1 MAYTALQLITRA
13 YYLSGVVSRE
23 FQVPSPPEVED
34 GLYLLNALLDVKGS
48 DLRLIPYYQYYTF
61 NTVIGQEMYTIPNLL
76 AVDTMTF
83 NLGSVRYSIRE
94 CTRGEYFA
102 TARVDNINS
111 LPFQYRIERQLD
123 SANVYLYFWPSQIF
137 VMNLWA
143 KFGLTDVTLTTDLTT
158 IYDTYYIEYLRY
170 ALAEYICCEY
180 GQSFPEV
187 CMKKYAEIR
196 KKLMDISP
204 ADISIGKR
212 SYFNHSVGFDWQTIN
227 LTEGYT
233 SYT

>member
-48 DLRLIPYYQYYTF
+48 DLRLIPYYQYHTF

-83 NLGSVRYSIRE
+83 NLGPVRYSIRE

-123 SANVYLYFWPSQIF
+123 SANVYLYFWPSQVF

-143 KFGLTDVTLTTDLTT
+143 KFGLTDVALTTDLLT

-170 ALAEYICCEY
+170 ALAEYICCEF
-180 GQSFPEV
+180 GQSFPDV
-187 CMKKYAEIR
+187 CMRKFDEIR
-196 KKLMDISP
+196 EKLMDISP
-204 ADISIGKR
+204 ADLSIGKR
-212 SYFNHSVGFDWQTIN
+212 SYFNHGVSYDWQTVN
-227 LTEGYT
+227 LTTGYT
-233 SYT
+233 NPG

>member
-13 YYLSGVVSRE
+13 LYLSQIVAR
-23 FQVPSPPEVED
+23 QLQTPDPEQIDD
-34 GLYLLNALLDVKGS
+34 GLYLLNALLDIKGS

-61 NTVIGQEMYTIPNLL
+61 NTVIGQEQYFIPNLL

-83 NLGSVRYSIRE
+83 NLGTVRYSIRE

-123 SANVYLYFWPSQIF
+123 GADVFLYFWPSQIF

-143 KFGLTDVTLTTDLTT
+143 KFGLTDVTLTTDLSTM
-158 IYDTYYIEYLRY
+158 YDSYYIEYLRY
-170 ALAEYICCEY
+170 ALAEYLACEW
-180 GQSFPEV
+180 GSTFPDEA
-187 CMKKYAEIR
+187 KAKYMEIR

-204 ADISIGKR
+204 ADLSIGKR
-212 SYFNHSVGFDWQTIN
+212 SYFNHGVGMDWQQIN

-233 SYT
+233 NYT